1 MGKKGQ
7 KRHLKRLPAPKFWPI
22 HRKEFKWTVRPSPGP
37 HPMNRCLPLLLI
49 VRDILGYAKTARE
62 ARRILAEGKIKVD
75 GKIRRDYKFPVGLMD
90 VIEISDVNEAYRVL
104 PLPGKGLSLHPI
116 SDEEV
121 KFKLCRIESKRT
133 VNGGHI
139 QLNLHDGRN
148 ILIRVNDPTK
158 PEEDTYKTMDVL
170 KIGLPEQE
178 IEENIKFEEEVLAL
192 VTWGKNMGQVGR
204 IKEITRRIGRRMSVV
219 TLESPDGELFQT
231 SLEYVFPIGRDKP
244 LISLSQLR
252 G

>member
-1 MGKKGQ
+1 MGKKGP

-22 HRKEFKWTVRPSPGP
+22 PRKEAKWTVRPSPGP
-37 HPMNRCLPLLLI
+37 HPINRSLPLLLI
-49 VRDILGYAKTARE
+49 IRDILGYAKTARE
-62 ARRILAEGKIKVD
+62 ARRIISEGRIKVD

-90 VIEISDVNEAYRVL
+90 VIEIPDVKEAYRL
-104 PLPGKGLSLHPI
+104 IPIPRKGLNLHPI
-116 SDEEV
+116 SEEEA
-121 KFKLCRIESKRT
+121 KFKLCRIENKTT
-133 VNGGHI
+133 VDGGHI

-148 ILIRVNDPTK
+148 ILIRVNDPTN

-170 KIGLPEQE
+170 KISLPGQE
-178 IEENIKFEEEVLAL
+178 IEEHIKFEEGSFVL

-204 IKEITRRIGRRMSVV
+204 IKEIIHGIGRRMSVV

-244 LISLSQLR
+244 IISLPQL
-252 G
+252 

>member
-1 MGKKGQ
+1 MGKKGP

-22 HRKEFKWTVRPSPGP
+22 HRKEFKWTIRPSPGP

-75 GKIRRDYKFPVGLMD
+75 GRIRRDYKFPVGLMD
-90 VIEISDVNEAYRVL
+90 VIEIPDVNEAYRIL
-104 PLPGKGLSLHPI
+104 PFPRKGLGLHPI
-116 SDEEV
+116 SGEEIEL
-121 KFKLCRIESKRT
+121 KLCRIENKRT

-170 KIGLPEQE
+170 QIGLPGQE
-178 IEENIKFEEEVLAL
+178 IREHIKFEEKVLAL
-192 VTWGKNMGQVGR
+192 VTWGKNMGQIGR
-204 IKEITRRIGRRMSVV
+204 IKEITRGIGRRMSVV

-231 SLEYVFPIGRDKP
+231 SLEYVFPVGRDKP
-244 LISLSQLR
+244 LISLPQL
-252 G
+252 